1 MCGDVLRCFDEAPTS
16 DTVVP
21 RRHRVVFGAA
31 DGSVWC
37 VEAHEVCWV
46 TRLKG
51 PVFSSCCIVGSSA
64 VCGCHDHCVCALL
77 THGQDALDPNACLH
91 AGAGQ
96 HCVRTRRC
104 VCMRALRSMAR

>member
-1 MCGDVLRCFDEAPTS
+1 MCGDVRCFDEAPTS

-51 PVFSSCCIVGSSA
+51 PVFSSCCIVGRSA
-64 VCGCHDHCVCALL
+64 VCGCHDHCVCAHL
-77 THGQDALDPNACLH
+77 THGDALDPNTCLH
-91 AGAGQ
+91 VSAAR